1 MTTPSNILARLKLV
15 KKTLDPNNLANV
27 GYPVFLKNTP
37 IKTGNARSKTVKGNG
52 EIDANYPYAKR
63 LDQGYSRQSP
73 AGMSK
78 PTIAAIRAYIKKT
91 LGV

>member
-1 MTTPSNILARLKLV
+1 MATTNIQDRLKLI
-15 KKTLDPNNLANV
+15 KKTLDANNLANV
-27 GYPVFLKNTP
+27 GFPVFLKNTP
-37 IKTGNARSKTVKGNG
+37 IKTGNARSKTTKSNG
-52 EIDANYPYAKR
+52 EISALYPYAKR
-63 LDQGYSRQSP
+63 LDNGYSRQSP